1 MQTSSYLGPFVLV
14 VSGLTNA
21 HLLNFVRSNTNN
33 STQFNANAS
42 NDASQAD
49 AQNTSTNTSSYQLP
63 IDLPADN
70 NDMMSGLMDVNSMM
84 GLYGAGNSDDLEDW
98 GVVTKDD
105 FSFFDEV
112 TSRTGNCIVLEV
124 LL

>member
-1 MQTSSYLGPFVLV
+1 
-14 VSGLTNA
+14 
-21 HLLNFVRSNTNN
+21 
-33 STQFNANAS
+33 
-42 NDASQAD
+42 
-49 AQNTSTNTSSYQLP
+49 
-63 IDLPADN
+63 
-70 NDMMSGLMDVNSMM
+70 MMSGLMDVNSMM

-112 TSRTGNCIVLEV
+112 TSRTGDYIVLEV